1 METVRFPIEVE
12 EKVRFADLDSFGHMN
27 NSIYFTFFEQARVA
41 FLRPHDADYT
51 EMILARCEIDFRA
64 QVSLGET
71 VEIALTPTRVGT
83 KSFELSY
90 EMKVGERL
98 VAEAKTVLVAYDYER
113 SESRPLPEAWRK
125 LLVT

>member
-1 METVRFPIEVE
+1 MSDFPFVHRETVRF
-12 EKVRFADLDSFGHMN
+12 RDLDALGHVN
-27 NSIYFTFFEQARVA
+27 NAVYLTYLEQARVA
-41 FLRPHDADYT
+41 FLRPQNADYT

-71 VEIALTPTRVGT
+71 VEIALAPTRVGT

-125 LLVT
+125 LLAP